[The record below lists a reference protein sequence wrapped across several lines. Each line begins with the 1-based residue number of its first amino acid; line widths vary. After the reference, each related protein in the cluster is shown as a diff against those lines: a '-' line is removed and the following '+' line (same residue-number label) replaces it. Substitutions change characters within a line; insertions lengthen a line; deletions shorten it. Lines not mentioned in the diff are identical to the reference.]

1 MAKSNMAL
9 AMVMVIIMA
18 VFFAFYDT
26 ATLDIAD
33 EYIGLLPSILL
44 ITASMYGV
52 KNARGSAI
60 VGAFI
65 MLGVG
70 FALLTGELNTM
81 GILVPGILTIAF
93 PLRYLQ
99 IVIVLFIT
107 LIGATVN

>member
-44 ITASMYGV
+44 ITVSMYGV

-60 VGAFI
+60 IGAFI

-81 GILVPGILTIAF
+81 GIIIPDILTATF
-93 PLRYLQ
+93 TLQYLQ
-99 IVIVLFIT
+99 AVIVLFCTI
-107 LIGATVN
+107 IGATVN